1 MTSATPI
8 ADVVVVGAGN
18 AALCAALAAREQ
30 GADVLVLEKAPE
42 HLRGGNTYFTGG
54 GFRFPYR
61 GLDDIRALIPE
72 MSDQECAAI
81 DVGAYPQ
88 AQFYDDLMRVTE
100 GLADPEMAQTLVSRA
115 YPTALWMREQGLR
128 WVLLYGR
135 QAYKVGEKLVFWG
148 GLITEAIGGGAGLS
162 DALVEMAQKQGI
174 RLQYD
179 AKATRLHLDDAGRVA
194 GLTVRQGVPGA
205 EPPSG
210 GGWGTARV
218 PQLEYRF
225 AHLDTGAV
233 VLACGGFEANPEW
246 RTRYLGRDWE
256 LARVRGT
263 RYNTGDGIRIALE
276 AGAQPFG
283 HWSGCHAVQW
293 DIASPPFGDRK
304 IGDLFQ
310 KHSYPLGLIVNVE
323 GRRFVDEGADFRN
336 YTYAKYG
343 REVLAQPQRV
353 AFQVFDAKVMAMLRD
368 EYRIAAITKATA
380 DTPEA
385 LAEALGIDV
394 QGFVETL
401 AAYNAAVQPGDYNP
415 AVLDGKCTAGITPPK
430 SNWALPLDTPPY
442 TGFAVTCGITFTF
455 GGLRID
461 PTTARVLDTE
471 DRPIP
476 GLYAAGELVGG
487 LFYHNYAGGSGLMAG
502 SVFGRIAG
510 ESAGKQA
517 GAQRTG

>member
-1 MTSATPI
+1 MTSESTSV

-30 GADVLVLEKAPE
+30 GAEVLVLEKAPE

-61 GLDDIRALIPE
+61 GLNDIRALIPDL
-72 MSDQECAAI
+72 SDDEAAGI

-88 AQFYDDLMRVTE
+88 PQFYDDLMRVTE
-100 GLADPEMAQTLVSRA
+100 GLADPDLSQTLVSKA
-115 YPTALWMREQGLR
+115 YPTVLWMRDQGLR

-135 QAYKVGEKLVFWG
+135 QAYRVGDKLRFWG
-148 GLITEAIGGGAGLS
+148 GLIAEAIGGGAGLS
-162 DALVEMAQKQGI
+162 DGLFEMAQRTGV
-174 RLQYD
+174 RVQYD
-179 AKATRLHLDDAGRVA
+179 SKAVALHLDDCGRVT
-194 GLTVRQGVPGA
+194 GL
-205 EPPSG
+205 
-210 GGWGTARV
+210 TARV
-218 PQLEYRF
+218 GERF
-225 AHLDTGAV
+225 QRLTARAV
-233 VLACGGFEANPEW
+233 VLASGGFEANPEM
-246 RTRYLGRDWE
+246 RTRYLGQGWE

-263 RYNTGDGIRIALE
+263 RYNTGDGIRMALE
-276 AGAQPFG
+276 AGAQPYG

-310 KHSYPLGLIVNVE
+310 KHSYPLGIIVNVE

-343 REVLAQPQRV
+343 REVLRQPQRV
-353 AFQVFDAKVMAMLRD
+353 AFQVFDAKVMDILRD
-368 EYRIAAITKATA
+368 EYRISAITKATS
-380 DTPEA
+380 DTPEG
-385 LAEALGIDV
+385 LADALGIDRD
-394 QGFVETL
+394 GFVETVR
-401 AAYNAAVQPGDYNP
+401 AYNAAVQPGDFNP
-415 AVLDGKCTAGITPPK
+415 AVLDGKRTVGITPPK

-461 PTTARVLDTE
+461 PASAQVLDTE

-502 SVFGRIAG
+502 AVFGKIAG
-510 ESAGKQA
+510 ESVGRQLA
-517 GAQRTG
+517 TSNI